1 MSKEFQV
8 DTIGMLSELE
18 KIVKVQAISL
28 SAESRMSTGLLC
40 LDLMTGGGITA
51 GMYVVSGK
59 EQSSKTTTLIN
70 ALAASVK
77 QDVGLR
83 VLWDAENSSGSSTD
97 YIENIFNSQGVKVA
111 VEELFGERD
120 KNGKYTKA
128 PLVYYRDEGEMDTF
142 FDWFAAFLRRLPD
155 KRFENDRWWFVYE
168 DDKKNRAKYGAHM
181 DKRMSQVNNAIY
193 IPAPDSSLQ
202 ALVMC
207 DSLPS
212 LLPAALDE
220 DESKAGMA
228 LQAREFSKH
237 FPRVKG
243 KLRAKRVAFLCVNQV
258 REKPAAMFSDPTYEP
273 GGAAPGFNSDVRIRN
288 TPRALSG
295 VPFNPKG
302 KGQYESEDSVEFDG
316 QDVYRYIHVK
326 AIKNKL
332 SKPNR
337 ESWLRLWVADA
348 NTNARGYCP
357 VWDTFYCMYLTG
369 QVSGKRSS
377 MTLNVAGLGKAKK
390 SLDWAEFKTLIL
402 LPKSDEAKKIFKKI
416 GYAPVNLRQG
426 MFKLMRKGK
435 LEELYVESSKARA
448 SEKKKDED
456 AED

>member
-1 MSKEFQV
+1 MAKEFKV
-8 DTIGMLSELE
+8 DTLGVLSELE
-18 KIVKVQAISL
+18 KLVQVQAISL
-28 SAESRMSTGLLC
+28 SSESRMSTGLLC
-40 LDLMTGGGITA
+40 LDLLLGGGITA
-51 GMYVVSGK
+51 GMYTVSGK

-70 ALAASVK
+70 VLAASVK

-97 YIENIFNSQGVKVA
+97 YIENIFASNNVKVA

-128 PLVYYRDEGEMDTF
+128 PLVYYRDEGEMETF
-142 FDWFAAFLRRLPD
+142 FDWLAALLRRLPD
-155 KRFENDRWWFVYE
+155 KRYENGQWWFVYPDE
-168 DDKKNRAKYGAHM
+168 KKNKEKYRDTM

-202 ALVMC
+202 ALVMM

-220 DESKAGMA
+220 DEGKAGMA
-228 LQAREFSKH
+228 LSAREFSKH

-243 KLRAKRVAFLCVNQV
+243 KLRSKRVALLCVNQV
-258 REKPAAMFSDPTYEP
+258 REKPMAMFSDPTYEP
-273 GGAAPGFNSDVRIRN
+273 GGAAPSFYSDVRIRN

-316 QDVYRYIHVK
+316 KDTYRYIHSK

-337 ESWLRLWVADA
+337 DTWLRLWVSDG
-348 NTNARGYCP
+348 NQNARGYCP

-377 MTLNVAGLGKAKK
+377 MTLNIHGLGKAKK
-390 SLDWAEFKTLIL
+390 AIDWYEFKYLIVD
-402 LPKSDEAKKIFKKI
+402 PKSEESKKVFKKI
-416 GYAPVNLRQG
+416 GYNPVNLRSG

-435 LEELYVESSKARA
+435 LEELYVESFKAR
-448 SEKKKDED
+448 SKEKTKDED
-456 AED
+456 D